1 MARPGAPG
9 PARGD
14 SSGQRRPRDRGGLV
28 DRRAGLADRAVHRR
42 LAGRPAVR
50 RAGDQRAGRRPRCRR
65 RRLHERRRAE
75 GRPPRRGGRCYRRPP
90 RGAGPRRLRSAG
102 GAHRRRHRLA
112 GVRGPGRPGLHP
124 GPERRPP
131 AHAAGRR
138 RRRGCR
144 RPGRARPLQRRTGP
158 ARVGGGR
165 DRPQPVQPHGV
176 ARRAAGDRRCAGA
189 GVKRLVI
196 IIGAALAGGVL
207 GGGVML
213 AIQATDSDPQDAAPP
228 LRASAE
234 RTATTTTTRPPTEEP
249 DPTATTAP
257 QPAPSVLLAW
267 SRNGD
272 QRGLDPGLEPAAGQ
286 WVVVSS
292 VVEDASIGGAELAV
306 DVAPGA
312 RLGLASPRYLLVAYD
327 GDRPALENRLL
338 AALARGTVVQFRGP
352 GETPYLRQADA
363 VLPQAQIKARFGEF
377 SYRTT
382 VGDAIEP
389 DPAWESESI
398 VTREVPLLGQVRCH
412 RGIIDA
418 LVGALTEIERAGL
431 AALVHQAGY
440 DGCFVPRFVAGSDSL
455 SRHAWGAAFDIG
467 VSTNPTGVE
476 SAQDPRLGEIF
487 RRWGFTS
494 GDSCHSRMTSPC
506 CSVAKPT
513 EPRTATSW

>member
-1 MARPGAPG
+1 M
-9 PARGD
+9 
-14 SSGQRRPRDRGGLV
+14 
-28 DRRAGLADRAVHRR
+28 
-42 LAGRPAVR
+42 
-50 RAGDQRAGRRPRCRR
+50 
-65 RRLHERRRAE
+65 
-75 GRPPRRGGRCYRRPP
+75 
-90 RGAGPRRLRSAG
+90 
-102 GAHRRRHRLA
+102 
-112 GVRGPGRPGLHP
+112 
-124 GPERRPP
+124 
-131 AHAAGRR
+131 
-138 RRRGCR
+138 
-144 RPGRARPLQRRTGP
+144 
-158 ARVGGGR
+158 
-165 DRPQPVQPHGV
+165 
-176 ARRAAGDRRCAGA
+176 
-189 GVKRLVI
+189 KRLVI

-272 QRGLDPGLEPAAGQ
+272 QRGLDPGLEPAAAAAPDVSATSLVRAGNLDLVGSRSVEGAPVDDLAPGWAIPLDAVAVDPARHAEFIPIADRDAISTLGPGEAVLGRTSAELRRLGPGGVIELAAGQ
-286 WVVVSS
+286 SVVVSS

-306 DVAPGA
+306 DVATGA

-327 GDRPALENRLL
+327 GDRPALENRLR

-476 SAQDPRLGEIF
+476 SAQDPRLVEIF

-494 GDSCHSRMTSPC
+494 GDSWLIPDAGHFEY
-506 CSVAKPT
+506 V
-513 EPRTATSW
+513 EPAG